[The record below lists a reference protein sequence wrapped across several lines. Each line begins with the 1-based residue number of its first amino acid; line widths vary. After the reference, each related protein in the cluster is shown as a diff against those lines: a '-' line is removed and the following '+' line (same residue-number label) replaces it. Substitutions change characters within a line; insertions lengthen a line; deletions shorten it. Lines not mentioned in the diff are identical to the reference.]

1 MDVVISPTLLP
12 ITPTPDNHLAT
23 KLSPIRPPRL
33 PTLDNHTVPTLL
45 PLMPTLDNHTA
56 PTLLPLMPT
65 LDNHTAPTLLP
76 LMPTLVFGRTN
87 LMVHNHNLCKYSKCY
102 ISEIIKDEKFNEGN
116 WKLETL
122 IKFGIYYS
130 KIRAYGVFKN

>member
-33 PTLDNHTVPTLL
+33 PTLDNHTV
-45 PLMPTLDNHTA
+45 